1 MSAQDTVNE
10 LVDRVNSKDLDG
22 VMALYEPEAVFA
34 VKPGEVV
41 KGTKAI
47 REIFSRLLKAGITI
61 EVEKSAIIDAGD
73 VATCIN
79 RTHVKGGGYGSEPL
93 LSFDVL
99 RKQANGEWLFL
110 IDNGSGTGFLK

>member
-10 LVDRVNSKDLDG
+10 LVDRINSKDLDG

-47 REIFSRLLKAGITI
+47 REIFSAA
-61 EVEKSAIIDAGD
+61 EVY
-73 VATCIN
+73 V
-79 RTHVKGGGYGSEPL
+79 
-93 LSFDVL
+93 
-99 RKQANGEWLFL
+99 
-110 IDNGSGTGFLK
+110 GSGKEISRIS